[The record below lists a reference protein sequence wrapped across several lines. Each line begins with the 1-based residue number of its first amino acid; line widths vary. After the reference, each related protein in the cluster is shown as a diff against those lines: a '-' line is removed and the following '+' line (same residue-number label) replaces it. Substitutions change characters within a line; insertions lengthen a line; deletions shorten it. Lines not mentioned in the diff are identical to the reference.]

1 MVPEDAA
8 HFCVEEAVRQG
19 DSEPLVERWWQEV
32 GQRKITKTKI
42 KITWVES
49 RRARRWT
56 KRTWEVVEESLG
68 PKMVMM

>member
-1 MVPEDAA
+1 M
-8 HFCVEEAVRQG
+8 
-19 DSEPLVERWWQEV
+19 V
-32 GQRKITKTKI
+32 GQRNVTKAKI

-49 RRARRWT
+49 RSARRWT

>member
-1 MVPEDAA
+1 M
-8 HFCVEEAVRQG
+8 
-19 DSEPLVERWWQEV
+19 V